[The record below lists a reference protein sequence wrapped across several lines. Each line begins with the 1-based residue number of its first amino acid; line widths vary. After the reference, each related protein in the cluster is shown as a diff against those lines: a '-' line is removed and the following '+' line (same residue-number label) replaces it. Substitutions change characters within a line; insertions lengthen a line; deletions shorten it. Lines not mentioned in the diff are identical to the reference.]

1 MIAIAWRNLWRQSRR
16 TLITASAMAVGIA
29 LCMSMIA
36 LSDGLYA
43 QMFDVMVTRKLG
55 HVQVHHHDFPG
66 RRLLYDT
73 VPQDRFEAISTT
85 DGVTTAAARLF
96 GYGLASSEETSAG
109 GQIIGILP
117 AQEQAISKLE
127 EKLESG
133 VFLSG
138 EPGLQSV
145 IGTGLAD
152 TLKLEVG
159 GELVIVTQAS
169 DGSMT
174 NELSEVVG
182 IVRTGDEG
190 IDRGGIYMH
199 LADAQSLF
207 ALPDQVHEII
217 VLGDDP
223 TQSPA
228 LAEAV
233 RAVEPDNLVRT
244 WVEADPSTAQMMGMQ
259 NVGSG
264 ILLAVVFSVA
274 ALGVLNTMLMS
285 VFERTRELGLMAAL
299 GLNPGQ
305 VMRLILTESILL
317 AAIAV
322 ALGGVLGGVLD
333 GLLVVYGIDMSGGGG
348 EGFSMQGMQFDPVI
362 KGVVRPVGV
371 LATLGCVFIVSVL
384 AAFWPALRA
393 ARLRPVEAM
402 RQV

>member
-55 HVQVHHHDFPG
+55 HVQVHHPDFPG

-73 VPQDRFEAISTT
+73 LPQDRFEAISST

-96 GYGLASSEETSAG
+96 GYGLVSSEETSAG
-109 GQIIGILP
+109 GQVIGILP
-117 AQEQAISKLE
+117 QQEQAISKLE

-133 VFLSG
+133 QFLSG
-138 EPGLQSV
+138 EPSLQSV

-169 DGSMT
+169 DGSMS
-174 NELSEVVG
+174 NELSEVIG

-199 LADAQSLF
+199 LTDAQDLF

-223 TQSPA
+223 TESDT
-228 LAEAV
+228 LAGAI
-233 RAVEPDNLVRT
+233 RTIEPDNLVRT

-299 GLNPGQ
+299 GLNPAQ

-333 GLLVVYGIDMSGGGG
+333 GLLVVYGIDMSGG
-348 EGFSMQGMQFDPVI
+348 
-362 KGVVRPVGV
+362 
-371 LATLGCVFIVSVL
+371 
-384 AAFWPALRA
+384 
-393 ARLRPVEAM
+393 
-402 RQV
+402 

>member
-73 VPQDRFEAISTT
+73 VPQEKFDAISATA
-85 DGVTTAAARLF
+85 GVTAATARLF
-96 GYGLASSEETSAG
+96 GYGLVSSEETSAG

-117 AQEQAISKLE
+117 DREQSVSLLE
-127 EKLESG
+127 EKLTAG
-133 VFLSG
+133 RLLSG
-138 EPGLQSV
+138 EPTLQSV
-145 IGTGLAD
+145 IGSGLAD
-152 TLKLEVG
+152 TLEAEVG
-159 GELVIVTQAS
+159 TVLVIVTQAS

-190 IDRGGIYMH
+190 IDRAGVYMH
-199 LADAQSLF
+199 LSDAQALF
-207 ALPDQVHEII
+207 ALPDQVHEIL
-217 VLGDDP
+217 VLGADP
-223 TQSPA
+223 AQSSA
-228 LAEAV
+228 LASAV
-233 RAVEPDNLVRT
+233 RAVESEDLVRT
-244 WVEADPSTAQMMGMQ
+244 WVEADPTAAQMMGMQ

-264 ILLAVVFSVA
+264 ILLGVVFSVA

-299 GLNPGQ
+299 GLNPAQ
-305 VMRLILTESILL
+305 VMRLILTESVLL

-322 ALGGVLGGVLD
+322 VLGGLLGAVLD
-333 GLLVVYGIDMSGGGG
+333 GLLVVYGLDMSGSGG

-371 LATLGCVFIVSVL
+371 IATLACVFIVSIL